1 MARGAFKV
9 VPIDGVGG
17 VERVNAG
24 RAPDIR
30 VRLRERRA
38 AHRVLR
44 GGGNGDEP
52 VNTRSARVRQDA
64 VEPLVDAVIEK
75 VAVGVD
81 HA

>member
-1 MARGAFKV
+1 
-9 VPIDGVGG
+9 

-24 RAPDIR
+24 GAPHVG
-30 VRLRERRA
+30 VRLCEGGA
-38 AHRVLR
+38 AHRILG

-52 VNTRSARVRQDA
+52 VNTRSARFRQDA
-64 VEPLVDAVIEK
+64 VEPLVDTVIKK